1 MAIKFLNIKSGE
13 VRVAETE
20 PHIAAMWASSDH
32 SPNITQG
39 QDFGWRLAP
48 EVVVEM
54 KKIKQDFNTLSQIAS
69 RLQKNVD
76 EVGEPDILLY
86 ISRQYEADNAP
97 VAEQADYESDYDDEV
112 RRLSRAQELERQ
124 KDVLNYEGKMP
135 PAAGADVM
143 PQSGLAQGVPAVS
156 QSTDTQQT
164 SNPLQPKEVPTD
176 TTDTATTTKK
186 PEKPEKPEKPA
197 R

>member
-54 KKIKQDFNTLSQIAS
+54 KRIKQDFNTLMQIAQ
-69 RLQKNVD
+69 RIGKNVD

-86 ISRQYEADNAP
+86 ISSKYDATDTP
-97 VAEQADYESDYDDEV
+97 VAQQGDYESDYDDEI
-112 RRLSRAQELERQ
+112 RRLSQVAEKENQAHVSREVDQVPPTET
-124 KDVLNYEGKMP
+124 DVI
-135 PAAGADVM
+135 
-143 PQSGLAQGVPAVS
+143 PQSGVAQSVPPTN
-156 QSTDTQQT
+156 TD
-164 SNPLQPKEVPTD
+164 E
-176 TTDTATTTKK
+176 TATTTQV
-186 PEKPEKPEKPA
+186 PPTETTTTTEKPA
-197 R
+197 KPNKPATK